1 MNLITR
7 FVPLAASF
15 LLLGLGACGGGG
27 NADEGG
33 STIPPPPPAGV
44 GPAGGTV
51 TGPNGAKVV
60 VPPGALTTTVD
71 IRIEQ
76 TSAGAPAL
84 PAGHAAFGQMF
95 AFTPH
100 GTAFAVPVTVTLP
113 FDPASVPAGSA
124 PAFFKTNS
132 AQDQWQQVAN
142 AAFGA
147 DSVSAEVTSF
157 SFFQPAIPPVVRGE
171 PHRSWTFFFDDTQLF
186 ESDVQVGGVLEV
198 TENFGANAFDIDGDD
213 EQTMEVF
220 SSADGVTFW
229 ASTEDRG
236 LSSLIQTQGFHQD
249 GSWRDAAVRHHR
261 GNPGGRRFQSAADGC
276 RMSAGQ

>member
-84 PAGHAAFGQMF
+84 PAGRAAFGQMF

-113 FDPASVPAGSA
+113 FDPASVPAGDA
-124 PAFFKTNS
+124 AFAVAIQVDGRIVVAGRSGLTNPDF
-132 AQDQWQQVAN
+132 AVARYLPNGTLDGGFAN
-142 AAFGA
+142 AGKLTVDFFG
-147 DSVSAEVTSF
+147 
-157 SFFQPAIPPVVRGE
+157 
-171 PHRSWTFFFDDTQLF
+171 
-186 ESDVQVGGVLEV
+186 
-198 TENFGANAFDIDGDD
+198 
-213 EQTMEVF
+213 
-220 SSADGVTFW
+220 SADIAESVAVQSDGRIVLG
-229 ASTEDRG
+229 G
-236 LSSLIQTQGFHQD
+236 LARDNVD
-249 GSWRDAAVRHHR
+249 GYGLARV
-261 GNPGGRRFQSAADGC
+261 NP
-276 RMSAGQ
+276 